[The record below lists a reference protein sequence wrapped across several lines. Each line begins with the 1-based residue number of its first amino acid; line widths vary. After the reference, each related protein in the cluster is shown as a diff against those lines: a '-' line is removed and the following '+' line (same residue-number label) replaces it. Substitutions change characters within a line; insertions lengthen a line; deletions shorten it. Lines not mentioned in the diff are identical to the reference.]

1 MILKK
6 ELVDIYHVDCSINEL
21 IFFFVTSGGIFNIR
35 EGEEDLLRIV
45 KSINKKNGLS
55 HINTV
60 SSFYMLGR
68 E

>member
-21 IFFFVTSGGIFNIR
+21 IFFSSSGGIFNIR

>member
-21 IFFFVTSGGIFNIR
+21 IFFVTSGGIFNIR